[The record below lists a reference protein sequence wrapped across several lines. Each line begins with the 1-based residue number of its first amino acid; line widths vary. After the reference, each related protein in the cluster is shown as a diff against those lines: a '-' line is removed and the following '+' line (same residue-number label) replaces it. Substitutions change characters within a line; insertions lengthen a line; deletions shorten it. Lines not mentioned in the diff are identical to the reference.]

1 MADNVA
7 PPKNGN
13 AKRHKSFAAG
23 FSNDTNLAGQS
34 TYPAFAPQVVDF
46 HNAGTSEQNAVYT
59 TENGDSVTQPVA
71 PGQTYPAEGPV
82 KLLKTSGANISA
94 LAHWYNNSGYPNNA

>member
-1 MADNVA
+1 MAKNVA
-7 PPKNGN
+7 PPKVGN

-23 FSNDTNLAGQS
+23 FSNDTDLTAQTGF
-34 TYPAFAPQVVDF
+34 PAFAPQVVDF

-59 TENGDSVTQPVA
+59 TEAGDAITQPVA

-82 KLLKTSGANISA
+82 QLLKTSGANISA
-94 LAHWYNNSGYPNNA
+94 LAHWYNGSGYPNA